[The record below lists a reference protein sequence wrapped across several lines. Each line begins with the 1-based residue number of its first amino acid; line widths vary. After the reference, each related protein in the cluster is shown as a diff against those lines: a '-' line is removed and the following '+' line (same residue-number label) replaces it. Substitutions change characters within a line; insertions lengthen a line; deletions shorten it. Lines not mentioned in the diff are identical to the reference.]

1 MQSPVIRRRTLSIR
15 NPRVG
20 NREKF
25 DVVVAV
31 SRHKGEADS
40 SRDTVE
46 RAAEEAIKE
55 FSAIFEQ
62 LMVSGKIPFKNQL
75 EALTESGSQDRS
87 ARSSPVSMVT
97 GKPALQGKG
106 NDL

>member
-1 MQSPVIRRRTLSIR
+1 MQSPVIRSRSVFIR

-20 NREKF
+20 KQEKF

-31 SRHKGEADS
+31 SRRKEGDS

-62 LMVSGKIPFKNQL
+62 LVVSGKIPFRNQPQEL
-75 EALTESGSQDRS
+75 VESGSQDRS
-87 ARSSPVSMVT
+87 ARSIPVPVIT
-97 GKPALQGKG
+97 GKPALSGQR
-106 NDL
+106 

>member
-1 MQSPVIRRRTLSIR
+1 MQSPVIRRRSVFFR
-15 NPRVG
+15 NPRGG
-20 NREKF
+20 NQEKF

-31 SRHKGEADS
+31 SRNQGEADS
-40 SRDTVE
+40 SRGTVE
-46 RAAEEAIKE
+46 RVAEEAIKE

-62 LMVSGKIPFKNQL
+62 LIVSGKIPFKNQL
-75 EALTESGSQDRS
+75 QELTESGSQARA